1 MTGPQSSFRARLLS
15 ILSLPYTRHLDRQRT
30 YKVKKIAL
38 TLAITAVVLYSGLCV
53 YLFLAQRSM
62 IYYPTPETTSLGA
75 TALRIETDGAV
86 LKVWQVAR
94 PGPDAVIYFGGNADG
109 VGRHIEPFSQVITGP
124 SLYFVNYRGYGG
136 STGRPTEKALFADSL
151 VVFDRVR
158 RDHARVEVIGRSL
171 GSGVAAY
178 LATQRPVDR
187 LVLVTPYDSI
197 ARVAQ
202 GHYRW
207 FPIFLLLKDRFDTL
221 SRVAT
226 IAAPTLV
233 IIAEDDEVI
242 PRPRTDALIAAFPP
256 GQVQVKLLPGV
267 THNLEDETQSYLE
280 VMRDFFDR

>member
-1 MTGPQSSFRARLLS
+1 
-15 ILSLPYTRHLDRQRT
+15 LPYTAHLDRQRN

-38 TLAITAVVLYSGLCV
+38 TLAIAAVILYAGLCV
-53 YLFLAQRSM
+53 YLYLAQRSM
-62 IYYPTPETTSLGA
+62 IYYPTPELASA
-75 TALRIETDGAV
+75 DAKVLRIETDGAV

-109 VGRHIEPFSQVITGP
+109 VDQHILPFSQVITDP

-136 STGRPTEKALFADSL
+136 SSGRPTEEALFADSL
-151 VVFDRVR
+151 VVFDHVR
-158 RDHARVEVIGRSL
+158 RNHAHVGVIGRSL

-197 ARVAQ
+197 VRVAQ
-202 GHYRW
+202 VHYRW

-221 SRVAT
+221 SRVPK

-233 IIAEDDEVI
+233 VIAEDDEVI
-242 PRPRTDALIAAFPP
+242 PRARTDALIAAFPP

-280 VMRDFFDR
+280 AMRDFLHR